1 MTDLAKHLSGS
12 KYNLVKSSSIVK
24 HILSH
29 QIIYAKFWW
38 VKLDNI
44 PGLDDSNYIAT
55 PWNKLGD
62 FGMPQLIVKYLEN
75 EEQK

>member
-1 MTDLAKHLSGS
+1 MSITDLAKHVGAYSC
-12 KYNLVKSSSIVK
+12 NLVKSSSIVK

-44 PGLDDSNYIAT
+44 PGLNDSNYIIT

-62 FGMPQLIVKYLEN
+62 YGMPQLIVKYLEN
-75 EEQK
+75 EE